1 MPKRPPLSYTTTRL
15 TLGTFLRI
23 MFRPRYLDRDKIP
36 VDGPLIIAANH
47 LSHIDPAFIM
57 TAVKRPVSYL
67 SKGRC
72 DWLCYSVY
80 TRTAWINSFI
90 RDFSSISSSF

>member
-1 MPKRPPLSYTTTRL
+1 MTQRPPLSYTTTKL

-47 LSHIDPAFIM
+47 LSHHPNALQGHSPQPA
-57 TAVKRPVSYL
+57 
-67 SKGRC
+67 
-72 DWLCYSVY
+72 
-80 TRTAWINSFI
+80 
-90 RDFSSISSSF
+90 

>member
-1 MPKRPPLSYTTTRL
+1 MSKRPPLSYTTTRL

-47 LSHIDPAFIM
+47 LSHIDPAFIIPPS
-57 TAVKRPVSYL
+57 A
-67 SKGRC
+67 
-72 DWLCYSVY
+72 
-80 TRTAWINSFI
+80 
-90 RDFSSISSSF
+90 SSINAQGPDDTFGIDPSVVAN